1 MCDNG
6 DRPVTKRV
14 ALSALLALAAVAAVA
29 AADNVSLTIRF
40 FDKKIYYAGDQ
51 VRVEATVTNASSASF
66 RFKVADSKVW
76 SFDFEVATPTL
87 DKLAHAE
94 QFTIDRS
101 SNQPVFSREISLE
114 PGEQYGLVLEL
125 DSFIGLGD
133 PGVFSVRALFY
144 PELYRGSAPRSV
156 ASNTLSLA
164 VRPQAETPE
173 EKARIDTESGMPLT
187 RADIPP
193 DQVVANTIVARQK
206 SQWDKFFLYLDLE
219 SLLRQNPDR
228 DRVFRR
234 SSEEERARQLAQYRK
249 DLMQQVADQEVLL
262 RPSSF
267 EIQKTSYTPAEA
279 QVVVR
284 SAFAYTDF
292 TEWKRYTYRLR
303 RVENS
308 WLIVAYEVS
317 NLGTE

>member
-1 MCDNG
+1 M
-6 DRPVTKRV
+6 TKRL
-14 ALSALLALAAVAAVA
+14 ALFALLGLAAAAAVA

-40 FDKKIYYAGDQ
+40 FDKRIYYAGDQ
-51 VRVEATVTNASSASF
+51 VRVEATVTNASSSSF

-76 SFDFEVATPTL
+76 SFDFEVSTPTL
-87 DKLAHAE
+87 DRLAHAE

-101 SNQPVFSREISLE
+101 SNQPVFFREVSLE

-125 DSFIGLGD
+125 ESFVSLAD
-133 PGVFSVRALFY
+133 PGVFSVRALFF

-173 EKARIDTESGMPLT
+173 EKARIDTDSGMALT
-187 RADIPP
+187 REDIPP
-193 DQVVANTIVARQK
+193 DQVVAYTITARQK
-206 SQWDKFFLYLDLE
+206 SQWDKFFLYVDLE
-219 SLLRQNPDR
+219 SLLRQNQDR
-228 DRVFRR
+228 DRTFRR

-249 DLMQQVADQEVLL
+249 DLMQQVVDQEVLL

-284 SAFAYTDF
+284 AAFSYTDY
-292 TEWKRYTYRLR
+292 TEWKKYTYRLR
-303 RVENS
+303 RVETS
-308 WLIVAYEVS
+308 WLIAGYEVS